1 MLIEELNK
9 VKDMFYIDNNN
20 IEEIVKTGEVGL
32 YKSIFM
38 NDHSQAFVGDK
49 YKDEC
54 DENEIN
60 NYIIKHLDYFKKKYS
75 SFYLYVESKNINE
88 TFINFIN
95 VISTNIPIL
104 IELSSIDNTN
114 LSLINRII
122 NESNN
127 KKIFIKNFTSNYT
140 PDGLLCIS
148 NAKAHN
154 KLVKYD
160 WNHEQS
166 KDLYMQDNFSIV
178 ENLDLLIKNTDDLKK
193 VIAELNKIKLLF
205 QQNLIDKI
213 TINIKVTDIRFF
225 KVFGDI
231 LWNFEGSDNWPDEKI
246 TYNLNVDKIEEQ
258 INYRDTDRYKTISS
272 KIQINSHGIH
282 YDYYGEFQYF
292 HNFTKFILS
301 KIPENATELEKVVY
315 ISKFIIESFNYD
327 DDNYE
332 KLLDG
337 TGETPIRN
345 FYDFV
350 SQGVGVCRDY
360 ANITEYL
367 LNKIGIKCEY
377 ISSESYDYQSDK
389 DIPGKIK
396 YSDITGKI
404 MDEKYFG
411 HAFNL
416 VYIDNKP
423 YFLDNTWIDRGEKL
437 SDSEN
442 FLVST
447 DTFMKTHGKYVE
459 VKNYECLE
467 DYSRYD
473 ISKAESMIE
482 MFWFYYTDDDLRFLY
497 SIGQNTIANK
507 FTNSTSQ
514 KL

>member
-9 VKDMFYIDNNN
+9 VKDMFYIDDHN

-38 NDHSQAFVGDK
+38 NDYSQAFVGDK

-60 NYIIKHLDYFKKKYS
+60 NYIIKNLDYFRRKYS
-75 SFYLYVESKNINE
+75 SFFLYVESKNIDE
-88 TFINFIN
+88 NFIN
-95 VISTNIPIL
+95 LINIISTDIPIL
-104 IELSSIDNTN
+104 IELSNIDNTN
-114 LSLINRII
+114 LSLINKII
-122 NESNN
+122 NESKN
-127 KKIFIKNFTSNYT
+127 KKIFIKNNTKNYT
-140 PDGLLCIS
+140 PDELLYIL

-166 KDLYMQDNFSIV
+166 KDLYMQDDFKIEV
-178 ENLDLLIKNTDDLKK
+178 NLDLLIENTDDLKN

-205 QQNLIDKI
+205 KQNLIDKI
-213 TINIKVTDIRFF
+213 RININVTDIRFF

-231 LWNFEGSDNWPDEKI
+231 LWDFEGSDNWPDEKI

-258 INYRDTDRYKTISS
+258 INYHDTRRYNTISS
-272 KIQINSHGIH
+272 KIQINSHGIQ
-282 YDYYGEFQYF
+282 YDDYGEFQYF

-301 KIPENATELEKVVY
+301 KIPENATELEKVTY

-327 DDNYE
+327 NDNYK
-332 KLLDG
+332 KLLEG
-337 TGETPIRN
+337 TGETPIRT

-360 ANITEYL
+360 ANITKYL

-377 ISSESYDYQSDK
+377 ISSTTYDYENDIF
-389 DIPGKIK
+389 IPGKIK
-396 YSDITGKI
+396 CSDITGMI

-423 YFLDNTWIDRGEKL
+423 YFLDNTWINREEKL
-437 SDSEN
+437 FESEN

-447 DTFMKTHGKYVE
+447 DTFRKTHGDFVE
-459 VKNYECLE
+459 VEKHNCPEN
-467 DYSRYD
+467 YSRYD
-473 ISKAESMIE
+473 ISRAESMIE
-482 MFWFYYTDDDLRFLY
+482 MFWFYCTDEELRLLQ
-497 SIGQNTIANK
+497 SIRQDTIANK
-507 FTNSTSQ
+507 FTDSTIQ
-514 KL
+514 RR